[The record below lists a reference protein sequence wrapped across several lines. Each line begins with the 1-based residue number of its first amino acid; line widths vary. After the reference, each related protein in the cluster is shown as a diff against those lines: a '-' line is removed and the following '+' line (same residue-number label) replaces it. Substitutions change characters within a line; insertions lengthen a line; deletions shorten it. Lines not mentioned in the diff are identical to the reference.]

1 MPVLASPTG
10 SMTHTPEPTFQ
21 HGDSFSPSISAD
33 GRYVAFTSR
42 SGVLIE
48 GEMPQCTLPAGGQV
62 HCNQVYAYDR
72 QRGVM
77 TLVSAAEDGAPG
89 NGDSDHADISGDG
102 GRVVFRSEA
111 NNLSPEAASPGG
123 VYIRDLK
130 TGGLERLAI
139 DQPASEPTISDNG
152 ALVAFSAFSE
162 HWDVFLYD
170 QATGTTHQISLAH
183 DGGVSDG
190 DNQHARVSADG
201 RWIAFW
207 SWAGNLVPDDT
218 QRCQESQTNFSCG
231 DVFVYERESGKVQ
244 RIPAGE
250 GYGSGMGYYHIS
262 LSGDGELIQ
271 FGCSIFNR
279 IENQLVCG
287 DGECCGK
294 ISADREWLAYGGV
307 DFYVRE
313 LATGEEKLVSVSSEG
328 IRGNGELVDYAI
340 SNEGENFEPGYSI
353 SADGRWVAFAS
364 TASNLAAEDSFVC
377 SDYPFPPHN
386 CYDIFVHDRETGVTE
401 WISKPL
407 TLRY

>member
-1 MPVLASPTG
+1 MGNKGSCLERLQANGCRLKIEGFMRASYLILIGLVLLAGCVSEPSPPNPGAPSPIVQSQALFATQTALVLGTPTLSPMPVLASPTG

-72 QRGVM
+72 QKGVM

-152 ALVAFSAFSE
+152 TLVAFSAFSE

-307 DFYVRE
+307 APMPTRARTF
-313 LATGEEKLVSVSSEG
+313 S
-328 IRGNGELVDYAI
+328 
-340 SNEGENFEPGYSI
+340 
-353 SADGRWVAFAS
+353 
-364 TASNLAAEDSFVC
+364 
-377 SDYPFPPHN
+377 
-386 CYDIFVHDRETGVTE
+386 
-401 WISKPL
+401 
-407 TLRY
+407 